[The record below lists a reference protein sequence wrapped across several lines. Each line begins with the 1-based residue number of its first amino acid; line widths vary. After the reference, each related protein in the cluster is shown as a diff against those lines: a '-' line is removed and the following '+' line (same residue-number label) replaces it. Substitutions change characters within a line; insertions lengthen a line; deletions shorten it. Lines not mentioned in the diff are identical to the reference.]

1 MSPGQLVTFAS
12 AMMRFSPAQTRAGPL
27 SDGLNLAAGSATGR
41 SAVIWL
47 WRSAGRTVPLIHV
60 SVPVMGL
67 DSHFKCDTELRGEG
81 LDWCFEAEALS
92 GC

>member
-1 MSPGQLVTFAS
+1 VVLGRRRAHRILRKDDRIVVLPGFP
-12 AMMRFSPAQTRAGPL
+12 R
-27 SDGLNLAAGSATGR
+27 
-41 SAVIWL
+41 
-47 WRSAGRTVPLIHV
+47 
-60 SVPVMGL
+60 GL